1 MRQMV
6 LDVVNRALEAFPE
19 ERLLQQ
25 FLDAFAF
32 AAISQSVEDEAEIGP
47 PDGDIPDLAK
57 EIRAAVLIDGD
68 MIDVLQA
75 DAGRLQAITDSL
87 RRKAGP
93 VLDPAKALFLGSGDQ
108 HAVAHDRSGGI
119 AMKGIET
126 EDDQEA
132 ISALSRR
139 VGGRVGTGNRVE
151 KASQSSMQ
159 TFPQLC
165 DRGDERGL
173 LTMNSSTHAEE
184 VAHFGQLKSK
194 AARRPSRNCAQG
206 HRAAHA

>member
-32 AAISQSVEDEAEIGP
+32 AAISQPVEDEAEIGP
-47 PDGDIPDLAK
+47 PGGDIADLAK

-75 DAGRLQAITDSL
+75 DAGRLEAISDSL

-93 VLDPAKALFLGSGDQ
+93 VLDPAKALFLGSSDQ

-126 EDDQEA
+126 EDNQAA

-139 VGGRVGTGNRVE
+139 VGGRPSYLQPGAGNRAE
-151 KASQSSMQ
+151 EASQSSMQ

-173 LTMNSSTHAEE
+173 LTMNSSAHAEE
-184 VAHFGQLKSK
+184 V
-194 AARRPSRNCAQG
+194 
-206 HRAAHA
+206 